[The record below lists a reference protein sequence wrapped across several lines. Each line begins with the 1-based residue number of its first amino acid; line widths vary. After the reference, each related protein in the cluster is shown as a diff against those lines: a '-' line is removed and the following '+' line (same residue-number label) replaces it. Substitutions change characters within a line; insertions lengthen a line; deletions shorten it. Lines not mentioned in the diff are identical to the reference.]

1 MRLRLGWKKLFQ
13 STPPYWRRPDPQA
26 VEELL
31 KVISIHASVW
41 EATNWI
47 EKFDNDLYIS
57 IHASVWEATNVSCN
71 NRRGRVQFQSTP
83 PYGRRQ
89 RREEEKA
96 KHQAFQ
102 STPPY
107 GRRPQI
113 FNNYYPFF
121 CSLIIYYEFCLFIV
135 PDTLSYFI

>member
-1 MRLRLGWKKLFQ
+1 MESKFLSTPSYGRRRYKLYRSGLQRVHFNPRLRMGGDKYHKFLVKL
-13 STPPYWRRPDPQA
+13 P
-26 VEELL
+26 
-31 KVISIHASVW
+31 
-41 EATNWI
+41 N
-47 EKFDNDLYIS
+47 
-57 IHASVWEATNVSCN
+57 
-71 NRRGRVQFQSTP
+71 GFQSTP
-83 PYGRRQ
+83 PYGRRLLCRLNMMWSIMLFQ
-89 RREEEKA
+89 STPPYGR
-96 KHQAFQ
+96 QPFDLTFIYGLFNLFQ